1 MIFRNSI
8 ILCDMKKYIF
18 AVVAIAGLLSVYSCK
33 KFFEEDV
40 YVINVD
46 NRSDDYMYSIY
57 RLDGEYKKQSTL
69 KIDSLRYNVM
79 GVKAN
84 SSIRFI
90 GVESNPEECLSPQDT
105 ISIFLVHQADFEGKT
120 WKQLVASPRFT
131 QVYHLSGDD
140 IRRLKSNV
148 PFPPTEG
155 MCEMDIV
162 PACGN

>member
-1 MIFRNSI
+1 
-8 ILCDMKKYIF
+8 MKKYIY

-40 YVINVD
+40 FVINVD
-46 NRSDDYMYSIY
+46 NRSDDYLYSIC
-57 RLDGEYKKQSTL
+57 RLDGEYKKQSAL
-69 KIDSLRYNVM
+69 KIDSLKYNVM
-79 GVKAN
+79 GVKGT

-90 GVESNPEECLSPQDT
+90 GLEANPEECLSPRDT
-105 ISIFLVHQADFEGKT
+105 ISIFFVHQADFEGKT